1 MSGTW
6 AIARQMIAEGIRMKI
21 ALVFLVLIGLVVLGL
36 PFSIAG
42 DSSLSGAVQSFMA
55 YGLSAT
61 SVLLGMLTIFLS
73 RSVADELV
81 QRQILLVMA
90 KPLPRWQYVVGKWLG
105 ITILNGS
112 FLAVS
117 GVTIYAM
124 VHYIKWTHPPIDDR
138 YDEAELTHEILVAR
152 HALQAR
158 LPDFKRPAQLEFER
172 NVADGLYDDV
182 PDFKPEA
189 EKERLATKYEMRWRI
204 VGPQEMRVFEFENIL
219 CDRSAGKYIQIRY
232 KTEVTGYPP
241 DEIFRAI
248 WRFGD
253 PMEGTPVYEVP
264 VRHVVGR
271 YHTVR
276 VPADAVTDDHK
287 LTAYFQNENPFR
299 GEPQYKNIM
308 EFRRSDEVEVLFI
321 VGSFGW
327 NLVRLLVLT
336 MCKLMFLAAVAILMT
351 IVFSFPV
358 ACLASFTVYILAATR
373 SFIVE
378 ALDFASDDYATMFTS
393 AKEFFLQ
400 TVQLLY
406 HALHWVIPDF
416 ARYNAIEDLVNGRN
430 VSLTWVL
437 NGVLWLVLVK
447 TLLVLGLAILL
458 FHRREVAEVSF

>member
-21 ALVFLVLIGLVVLGL
+21 ALVFLVLIALVVLGL

-42 DSSLSGAVQSFMA
+42 DSSLSGAVQSFMT
-55 YGLSAT
+55 YGLTAT
-61 SVLLGMLTIFLS
+61 GLLLGMLTIFLS

-81 QRQILLVMA
+81 QRQILLIMA

-105 ITILNGS
+105 ITILNVS

-158 LPDFKRPAQLEFER
+158 LPDFKKPAQLEFER
-172 NVADGLYDDV
+172 NVTDGLYDDV
-182 PDFKPEA
+182 PDFKPEV
-189 EKERLATKYEMRWRI
+189 EKARLATKYEMRWRI

-219 CDRSAGKYIQIRY
+219 CDRSAGKYIQVRY

-241 DEIFRAI
+241 DEILRAI

-253 PMEGTPVYEVP
+253 PMEGTPVYNVP

-271 YHTVR
+271 FHTVR

-287 LTAYFQNENPFR
+287 LTAYFLNENPFR
-299 GEPQYKNIM
+299 GEPQYETIM
-308 EFRRSDEVEVLFI
+308 EFRRSNEVEVLFI
-321 VGSFGW
+321 VGSFEW
-327 NLVRLLVLT
+327 NLVRLLILT
-336 MCKLMFLAAVAILMT
+336 MCKLMFLAAVAILMV

-358 ACLASFTVYILAATR
+358 ACLASFTVYVLAGTR
-373 SFIVE
+373 SFILE
-378 ALDFASDDYATMFTS
+378 ALDFASDDYATMFVS

-406 HALHWVIPDF
+406 HVLHWVIPDF

-437 NGVLWLVLVK
+437 NGVLWLVVVK
-447 TLLVLGLAILL
+447 TTVVLGSAILL